1 MIMVY
6 ASVDRDTRRFAVSGC
21 CDFFIP
27 ARGGEAES
35 RSERQEGSIMV
46 WSGESRQRDPWSRG
60 NGGLPPDFEKIIEN
74 ITRGFKA
81 GKFNVLFIIA
91 VILAAWIVFSS
102 VYTVGV
108 DEVGVIRR
116 FGKYARTTTPG
127 LHFKLPSGLETLTK
141 VKVSYVYTEEF
152 GQRTV
157 QAGIQTEYAPDSRY
171 LNESLMLTGDLNCA
185 VVPWIV
191 QFRVDDPYKFLF
203 KVRNVRS
210 TLRDMSESVVRAVV
224 GDRSIDEVIS
234 GREDIASEVKV
245 KLQQAL
251 DDSEVGLSLVNVEL
265 QTTNVPEP
273 VQPSFNEVNK
283 AVPEKDQLIDQA
295 KEQYNKI
302 IPTSLGEAEQTI
314 KEAEGYAL
322 DRVNRAKGD
331 ADRFL
336 ALFEEYSKAK
346 DVTRRRLYLEAMA
359 VVFPRL
365 GNKYIIDPDQQGL
378 LPLLNLQKE
387 ATGQ

>member
-1 MIMVY
+1 M
-6 ASVDRDTRRFAVSGC
+6 AWGGN
-21 CDFFIP
+21 IP
-27 ARGGEAES
+27 
-35 RSERQEGSIMV
+35 
-46 WSGESRQRDPWSRG
+46 RDPWG
-60 NGGLPPDFEKIIEN
+60 KGDGGLPPEFEKIVEK
-74 ITRGFKA
+74 ITRGFK
-81 GKFNVLFIIA
+81 GGRFNLLFIIA
-91 VILAAWIVFSS
+91 IIIAVWIVFSS

-108 DEVGVIRR
+108 DEVGVIKR
-116 FGKYARTTTPG
+116 FGKYVRTTTPG

-157 QAGIQTEYAPDSRY
+157 RAGIQTEYASDSSY
-171 LNESLMLTGDLNCA
+171 LTESLMLTGDLNCA

-191 QFRVDDPYKFLF
+191 QFRVEDPYKFLF

-265 QTTNVPEP
+265 QKTNVPGP

-283 AVPEKDQLIDQA
+283 AVQEKEQLIYQA

-302 IPTSLGEAEQTI
+302 IPTARGEAEQTV
-314 KEAEGYAL
+314 KAAEGYAL

-359 VVFPRL
+359 VVFPKL

-387 ATGQ
+387 AGGK